1 MRSMIEMKLDIP
13 DANHHDWRGMA
24 SVMNLNSEEVRRL
37 ENDREN
43 GKMKGLF
50 ERMIQKHKTVND
62 LIAWLRHPD
71 VERLDVIDEIRQ
83 QPNISDALLKA
94 TESSENQLASGL
106 FAVCQYWHVFYPV
119 LKQMSLLEIQHSFK
133 C

>member
-1 MRSMIEMKLDIP
+1 MMLDLP
-13 DANHHDWRGMA
+13 DPNHHDWRGMA

-43 GKMKGLF
+43 GKMKGLI

-62 LIAWLRHPD
+62 LLAWLRHSE
-71 VERLDVIDEIRQ
+71 VERLDVIDEIRK
-83 QPNISDALLKA
+83 QPNNISDALLMKA
-94 TESSENQLASGL
+94 TESSESQSSGL
-106 FAVCQYWHVFYPV
+106 FAVCQ
-119 LKQMSLLEIQHSFK
+119 